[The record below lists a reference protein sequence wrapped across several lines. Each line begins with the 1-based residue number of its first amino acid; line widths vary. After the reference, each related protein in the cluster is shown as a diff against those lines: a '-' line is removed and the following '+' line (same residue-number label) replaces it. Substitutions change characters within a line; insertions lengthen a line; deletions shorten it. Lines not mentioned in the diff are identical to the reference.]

1 MSGKIG
7 KKSTTSRNLKKL
19 TSLNNSLDDND
30 LHNLEFLLTASA
42 EGYREWQ
49 AQADDDD
56 LDYALELLIEYNLM
70 IQEALCEVPFTQARN
85 LLESIRK
92 QVR

>member
-19 TSLNNSLDDND
+19 TSLNNSADDND
-30 LHNLEFLLTASA
+30 LHNLEFLLTCFYLK
-42 EGYREWQ
+42 GYREWQ
-49 AQADDDD
+49 AQVDDDD

-70 IQEALCEVPFTQARN
+70 IQEALCEAA
-85 LLESIRK
+85 LHKHEIC
-92 QVR
+92 